1 MENDTNA
8 SHPKFTGLILFW
20 WALGYLFLITV
31 INKILYAHCFLRV
44 KS

>member
-20 WALGYLFLITV
+20 WALGYLLITV

>member
-20 WALGYLFLITV
+20 WALGYLLITV
-31 INKILYAHCFLRV
+31 INKILLCTLFL
-44 KS
+44 